1 MPTSN
6 SVTTFGVAHSEK
18 EEYSVSSK
26 ETIIALNSEHYARW
40 KNREEIAERMIS
52 LIGQL
57 YREKDVII
65 SVYGRTLV
73 NRSVIQIL
81 KNHRRARMISVE
93 LSVVDTMP
101 ILEAIS
107 KLDNIGC
114 CDIDIG
120 KLAYEYKQ
128 KGGDLDA
135 FLKAAL
141 APAANTKCDAQS
153 KDVVLYGF
161 GRIGRI
167 LARLIIEQSGLG
179 RGLRLKAIVVRKS
192 SDGDLAKRASL
203 LRRDSVHGSFDGT
216 ISVDEANEAIIANGN
231 YIKVIY
237 AASPS
242 EVDYTAY
249 GIEDALLIDNTGK
262 WRDAEGLAVHLQC
275 PGIGRV
281 ILTAP
286 SKGEMKNVVFGVNHT
301 DILDEDKIVSAASCT
316 TNAITPVL
324 KVINDKYTVEN
335 GHVETVHSFT
345 NDQNLIDNYHKADRR
360 GRAATLNMVI
370 TETGAAK
377 AVAKALPVLKGKLTG
392 NSVRVPTPN
401 VSLAILN
408 LNLAQEVTREE
419 INEYMRQISLHSN
432 LQGQIDY
439 TNSTEVVS
447 SDFIGSRA
455 AGVFDAQATIT
466 SGNRVT
472 LYVWYDNEVGYSC
485 QVLRIAEQMA
495 GVTYAHLPLETV
507 TA

>member
-1 MPTSN
+1 M
-6 SVTTFGVAHSEK
+6 
-18 EEYSVSSK
+18 SK
-26 ETIIALNSEHYARW
+26 ETIVALHSEHFGRW
-40 KNREEIAERMIS
+40 KNREEIAERMIA

-57 YREKDVII
+57 HREKDII
-65 SVYGRTLV
+65 ITVYGRSLI

-81 KNHRRARMISVE
+81 KTHRRARMISVE

-101 ILEAIS
+101 LLEVLAQM
-107 KLDNIGC
+107 DNVGAC
-114 CDIDIG
+114 ELDIG
-120 KLAYEYKQ
+120 KLAVDYKNQ
-128 KGGDLDA
+128 QHDNQSADLQQFMQQA
-135 FLKAAL
+135 V
-141 APAANTKCDAQS
+141 APVVGQTSEAVC

-167 LARLIIEQSGLG
+167 LARLIIEQAGIG

-192 SDGDLAKRASL
+192 SDNDLSKRASL
-203 LRRDSVHGSFDGT
+203 LRRDSIHGSFEGT
-216 ISVDEANEAIIANGN
+216 ISIDEENEAIIANGN

-237 AASPS
+237 AGSPS

-249 GIEDALLIDNTGK
+249 GIQDALLIDNTGK
-262 WRDAEGLAVHLQC
+262 WRDAEGLAQHLKC
-275 PGIGRV
+275 PGVARV

-286 SKGEMKNVVFGVNHT
+286 SKGEMKNVVYGVNHS
-301 DILDEDKIVSAASCT
+301 DIIDSDQIISAASCT

-408 LNLAQEVTREE
+408 LNLAQEVSRDE
-419 INEYMRQISLHSN
+419 INECMRVISLNSN
-432 LQGQIDY
+432 LQGQIGY

-447 SDFIGSRA
+447 SDFIGSRT
-455 AGVFDAQATIT
+455 AGVYDAQATIT

-495 GVTYAHLPLETV
+495 GVSYPHIPADSISV
-507 TA
+507 

>member
-1 MPTSN
+1 MTELTSQPN
-6 SVTTFGVAHSEK
+6 NTVAL
-18 EEYSVSSK
+18 
-26 ETIIALNSEHYARW
+26 TAEHWGRW

-52 LIGQL
+52 MIGKL
-57 YREKDVII
+57 YREHDVVAT
-65 SVYGRTLV
+65 VYGRSLINT
-73 NRSVIQIL
+73 SVIQIL
-81 KNHRRARMISVE
+81 KEHRRVRMIAGD

-101 ILEAIS
+101 VLEALAAS
-107 KLDNIGC
+107 TNLSSCEVDL
-114 CDIDIG
+114 G
-120 KLAYEYKQ
+120 KIARESVDTNVAVEELLKQ
-128 KGGDLDA
+128 
-135 FLKAAL
+135 AL
-141 APAANTKCDAQS
+141 ATLPANAENPEQ

-167 LARLIIEQSGLG
+167 VARLIIEQAGLG
-179 RGLRLKAIVVRKS
+179 RGLRLRAIVVRKS
-192 SDGDLAKRASL
+192 SENDLQKRASL
-203 LRRDSVHGSFDGT
+203 LRRDSVHGPFYGT
-216 ISVDEANEAIIANGN
+216 IAVDEENEAIIANGN

-237 AASPS
+237 AKSPS
-242 EVDYTAY
+242 EVDYSIH
-249 GIEDALLIDNTGK
+249 GIKDALLIDNTGI
-262 WRDAEGLAVHLQC
+262 WRDAESLAVHLGC
-275 PGIGRV
+275 KGIKRV

-286 SKGEMKNVVFGVNHT
+286 SKGEMKNVVYGVNHM
-301 DILDEDKIVSAASCT
+301 DILDSDPIISAASCT

-324 KVINDKYTVEN
+324 KVIHDKFVVLN

-345 NDQNLIDNYHKADRR
+345 NDQNLTDNYHKADRR

-377 AVAKALPVLKGKLTG
+377 AVAKALPALKGKLTG

-408 LNLAQEVTREE
+408 LTLATETTREE
-419 INEYMRQISLHSN
+419 VNEFMRQISVYSN

-447 SDFIGSRA
+447 SDFIGSRS
-455 AGVFDAQATIT
+455 AGVFDAQATIV
-466 SGNRVT
+466 SGNHAT

-495 GVTYAHLPLETV
+495 GVQYPSLPVEKV